1 MKDPAEYYMRDRR
14 LHPPAYVPGYK
25 TSVARSPR
33 QALISLENTLS
44 EITGP
49 RFGHSD
55 IEPRD
60 NDLLTNYAAAGES
73 AIGERIILHGRILDQ
88 DAKPVRNTL
97 VEVWQANAGD
107 GIVTRKIITLRR
119 WILISAVAGAP

>member
-60 NDLLTNYAAAGES
+60 NRLLIFFSDSRCPHEVLES
-73 AIGERIILHGRILDQ
+73 AASRFALS
-88 DAKPVRNTL
+88 
-97 VEVWQANAGD
+97 VWYCTTSLG
-107 GIVTRKIITLRR
+107 
-119 WILISAVAGAP
+119 AGAIDTF